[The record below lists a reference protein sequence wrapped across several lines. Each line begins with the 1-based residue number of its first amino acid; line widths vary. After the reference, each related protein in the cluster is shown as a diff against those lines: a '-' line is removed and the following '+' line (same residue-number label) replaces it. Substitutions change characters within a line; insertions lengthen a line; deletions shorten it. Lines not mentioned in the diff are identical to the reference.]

1 MAPPR
6 RPNAPLSQLRARSAR
21 RRTLASALAVLTLA
35 AAPFVGCLQLGGDDD
50 DDDESGSNERA
61 GAGGSQPSPSSSSSL
76 PGTPTTPAPGPS
88 PTTPPG
94 PTTPPTSPTPTTPPT
109 TPMPP
114 PTPGVPDGP
123 VGEVFKLVN
132 EARGEARTCGSKSF
146 EAVPPLRWNDRLA
159 AAAQVH
165 SADMVELNYF
175 DHVSPSGSRPE
186 DRVSAQ
192 GYVFSSLGE
201 NIAAGQPTPA
211 AAMAT
216 WLESPDH
223 CSSIM
228 SPTFVDFGAG
238 LAQGG
243 SFNFYWTQVFAKP

>member
-1 MAPPR
+1 
-6 RPNAPLSQLRARSAR
+6 
-21 RRTLASALAVLTLA
+21 
-35 AAPFVGCLQLGGDDD
+35 
-50 DDDESGSNERA
+50 
-61 GAGGSQPSPSSSSSL
+61 
-76 PGTPTTPAPGPS
+76 
-88 PTTPPG
+88 
-94 PTTPPTSPTPTTPPT
+94 
-109 TPMPP
+109 
-114 PTPGVPDGP
+114 
-123 VGEVFKLVN
+123 VFKLVN

-165 SADMVELNYF
+165 SADMVALNYF
-175 DHVSPSGSRPE
+175 DHVSPGGSRPE

-238 LAQGG
+238 LALGG